1 MKPNIHSDTVLVFD
15 TVPIYKT
22 QSVQSIDK
30 VKLRS
35 IVEHL
40 PPIRTSKN
48 SDELRYKLEKDQFLF
63 VVDSNLYTYDIQ
75 KNETELIFKGKF
87 GCKII
92 DFAQNIDGYFTLYQ
106 HNNYSNL
113 IRFDGLYGTDTLYSH
128 TLAESEGSEVP
139 YNFAL
144 SPTGD
149 YVVLNMGYWEWFGI
163 RIINTRDHSEFQ
175 NLPEIGMLTHFLKW
189 LPSNSALMVSNEGAA
204 LDMGGPL
211 HAVNINLDTKE
222 FKSWKLDNTIY
233 QGFVQG
239 YEELTIIG
247 EKIGNFENVLRI
259 PRRGLSPIKS
269 NKTKYE
275 SSLISGSDS
284 LQIKVSEEASNFKCV
299 FTINGN
305 EQFNRIYELAYPEL
319 EKFNY
324 RASKIDSNNQSIL
337 VTFKV
342 RIGAYD
348 YGSITYH
355 LDYTGVLLK
364 KTYDNIDEEYYQFD
378 KREVEYL
385 IDSTRNIV
393 NHYKNGYLTDTY
405 HVRKPLSGPIPRE
418 IIYNQ

>member
-1 MKPNIHSDTVLVFD
+1 MNPNIQSDTILVFD
-15 TVPIYKT
+15 TVPTYKT

-40 PPIRTSKN
+40 PSIRTTKN
-48 SDELRYKLEKDQFLF
+48 SEELRYKLERDQFLF

-75 KNETELIFKGKF
+75 KNETELIFKGEQ

-92 DFAQNIDGYFTLYQ
+92 DFAHNIDGYYILYQ
-106 HNNYSNL
+106 HNNYSKL

-128 TLAESEGSEVP
+128 TLAESEGAEAP

-259 PRRGLSPIKS
+259 PHRGLSPIKS
-269 NKTKYE
+269 NKTKHKF
-275 SSLISGSDS
+275 SLISGSDS
-284 LQIKVSEEASNFKCV
+284 LQTMISEDVSKFKCL
-299 FTINGN
+299 FTINGK
-305 EQFNRIYELAYPEL
+305 EQFNKGFLLEYAQF
-319 EKFNY
+319 EKFDY
-324 RASKIDSNNQSIL
+324 LTSKIDSNSQSIL

-342 RIGAYD
+342 GIGAYD

-355 LDYTGVLLK
+355 LDYTGVILK

-393 NHYKNGYLTDTY
+393 NHYKNGQLTDTY
-405 HVRKPLSGPIPRE
+405 VRNPLSSPIPAE
-418 IIYNQ
+418 IIYKP